1 MNNIIQKFEISNSL
15 IILDKISKDKIEKSI
30 RNIPNVKV
38 TDVNHFSAFD
48 IVKFK
53 KVVFTESSVKELE
66 KAILIM
72 TKIHLYDKILSPVV
86 TEKSTNL
93 SEQNKIVF
101 KVPRN
106 ANKINLKNN
115 IEKIFKVNV
124 TKINIINKPN
134 RIKLTRGKKIKVSGF
149 KKAIITLKKGQ
160 SIDLTTG
167 I

>member
-1 MNNIIQKFEISNSL
+1 M
-15 IILDKISKDKIEKSI
+15 D
-30 RNIPNVKV
+30 
-38 TDVNHFSAFD
+38 
-48 IVKFK
+48 
-53 KVVFTESSVKELE
+53 
-66 KAILIM
+66 
-72 TKIHLYDKILSPVV
+72 KIHLYDKILAPMV

-101 KVPRN
+101 KVPTG
-106 ANKINLKNN
+106 ANKVNLKKN

-124 TKINIINKPN
+124 TKINIINKQN
-134 RIKLTRGKKIKVSGF
+134 RTKLTRGKKVKVSGF

>member
-1 MNNIIQKFEISNSL
+1 MSKLHLF
-15 IILDKISKDKIEKSI
+15 DKII
-30 RNIPNVKV
+30 
-38 TDVNHFSAFD
+38 
-48 IVKFK
+48 
-53 KVVFTESSVKELE
+53 
-66 KAILIM
+66 
-72 TKIHLYDKILSPVV
+72 SPLV

-101 KVPRN
+101 KVPN
-106 ANKINLKNN
+106 GSNKKNLKSN

-124 TKINIINKPN
+124 TKINIINKKS
-134 RIKLTRGKKIKVSGF
+134 RIKLTRGKQNKVSGY

>member
-1 MNNIIQKFEISNSL
+1 M
-15 IILDKISKDKIEKSI
+15 D
-30 RNIPNVKV
+30 
-38 TDVNHFSAFD
+38 
-48 IVKFK
+48 
-53 KVVFTESSVKELE
+53 
-66 KAILIM
+66 
-72 TKIHLYDKILSPVV
+72 KIHLYDKILAPMV

-101 KVPRN
+101 RVPRE
-106 ANKINLKNN
+106 ANKTNLKKN

-124 TKINIINKPN
+124 TQINIINKQN
-134 RIKLTRGKKIKVSGF
+134 RTKIAKGRKVKVQGY